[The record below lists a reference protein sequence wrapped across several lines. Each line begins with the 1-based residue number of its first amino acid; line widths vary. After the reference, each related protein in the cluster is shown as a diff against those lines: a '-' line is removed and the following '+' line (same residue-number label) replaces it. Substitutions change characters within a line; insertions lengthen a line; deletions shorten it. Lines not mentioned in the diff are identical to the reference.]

1 MQHATSPSPLPAPAA
16 DALAHSG
23 RVTAHI
29 GAEIAAAGGWLAF
42 ERYMDLALYAPG
54 LGYYAAGAAKFGAA
68 GDFVTAPEISSLFGQ
83 SLARQVAQV
92 LAASSPHVLEFGAG
106 TGKLAADV
114 LNSLGAAC
122 QSYAILEPS
131 PDLRARQA
139 ETLRRLA
146 PAHTAKARWLD
157 QLPAQFAG
165 AVIANEVI
173 DAMPV
178 HLVHASEGDIT
189 ERGVTLDA
197 ENRFAWADRPASGTV
212 LDEAQTLGLNQ
223 EHDYLT
229 EINLAARAWVTALA
243 GMLTKGAALI
253 IDYGFPA
260 REYYH
265 PQRNRGTLM
274 CHYRHHAHADP
285 FLWPGL
291 TDITAHVDFTALA
304 DSAEAAGLALA
315 GYTSQAA
322 FLLDC
327 GLTDLLAQVPA
338 ADSARYLPL
347 TNQANR
353 LISPAEMGELFKVM
367 LLTRDLAIEPLG
379 FRSSDR
385 SHRL

>member
-1 MQHATSPSPLPAPAA
+1 MPAADTLPAPDA
-16 DALAHSG
+16 DARAHSE
-23 RVTAHI
+23 RVAARI
-29 GAEIAAAGGWLAF
+29 REEIADAGGWIAF
-42 ERYMDLALYAPG
+42 ERYMGLALYAPG

-68 GDFVTAPEISSLFGQ
+68 GDFVTAPEISGLFGAAV
-83 SLARQVAQV
+83 ARQVAQV
-92 LAASSPHVLEFGAG
+92 LATSAPRVLEFGAG
-106 TGKLAADV
+106 TGKLAADL
-114 LNSLGAAC
+114 LNALGEAC
-122 QSYAILEPS
+122 DSYAILEPS

-146 PAHTAKARWLD
+146 PAHAAKVRWLD
-157 QLPAQFAG
+157 TLPAQFSG
-165 AVIANEVI
+165 CIIANEVA

-178 HLVHASEGDIT
+178 HLMQVTDGGIT
-189 ERGVTLDA
+189 ERGVSVDA
-197 ENRFAWADRPASGTV
+197 DGRFTWADRPAQGAV
-212 LDEAQTLGLNQ
+212 LAAAQGLGLAE

-229 EINLAARAWVTALA
+229 EINLAARAWAAAVAA
-243 GMLTKGAALI
+243 MLTQGAALI

-291 TDITAHVDFTALA
+291 ADITAHVDFSALA

-327 GLTDLLAQVPA
+327 GLTELLAQVPA

-347 TNQANR
+347 SNQANR
-353 LISPAEMGELFKVM
+353 LVSPAEMGELFKAM
-367 LLTRDLAIEPLG
+367 LLTRNLDIEPVG
-379 FRSSDR
+379 FRHGDR
-385 SHRL
+385 AHRL